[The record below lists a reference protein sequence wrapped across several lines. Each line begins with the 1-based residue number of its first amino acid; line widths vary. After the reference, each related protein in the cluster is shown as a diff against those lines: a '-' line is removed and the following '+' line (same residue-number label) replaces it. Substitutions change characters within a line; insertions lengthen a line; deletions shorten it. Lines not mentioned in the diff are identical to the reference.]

1 VRFRGEDVATVDI
14 RAHRRRVGMVFQAPV
29 AFPGTLLENLQ
40 IADPDATPELL
51 ERVHLDPAMAG
62 RDAGTLSGGEA
73 QRLVLAR
80 ALATAPEVLLLDEPT
95 SALDVHAT
103 ARMEQLA
110 VQLAA
115 DGMPMLWVTH
125 DLGQARRIARTVV
138 VLIAGVW
145 RWHGSPDAWADAPS
159 DVAAFLQGAPRG
171 ETSPPHHSPSGEGIG
186 RPGDRFPHQNEAGSG
201 GSGGSEGSGGAPR

>member
-1 VRFRGEDVATVDI
+1 MRFRGEDVATVDI

-80 ALATAPEVLLLDEPT
+80 CLATRPEVLLLDEPT
-95 SALDVHAT
+95 SALDGAAT
-103 ARMEQLA
+103 RRLEALVRELA
-110 VQLAA
+110 L
-115 DGMPMLWVTH
+115 PSIWVTH
-125 DLGQARRIARTVV
+125 DVDQLRRLADHVV
-138 VLIAGVW
+138 VIVGGRWERDGGVDEIELLD
-145 RWHGSPDAWADAPS
+145 PELP
-159 DVAAFLQGAPRG
+159 
-171 ETSPPHHSPSGEGIG
+171 
-186 RPGDRFPHQNEAGSG
+186 
-201 GSGGSEGSGGAPR
+201 